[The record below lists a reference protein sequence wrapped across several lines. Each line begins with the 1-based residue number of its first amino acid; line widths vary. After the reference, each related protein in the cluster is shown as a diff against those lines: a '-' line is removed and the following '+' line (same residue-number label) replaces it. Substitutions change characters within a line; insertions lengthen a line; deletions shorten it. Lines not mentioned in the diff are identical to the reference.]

1 MYLLTAKAQV
11 NLFDVNHYTP
21 LHWAAIK
28 VFYSDIHRYTRDKNT
43 HEFGKIHVF
52 FVLTIIHKQKHFCCY

>member
-28 VFYSDIHRYTRDKNT
+28 VFIN
-43 HEFGKIHVF
+43 IF
-52 FVLTIIHKQKHFCCY
+52 FVLFLFCFVFFFC